1 MISFTSLGGASGDYP
16 NYEYY
21 DDILEFD
28 PSTGVWSLVD
38 KMMNVRNRHAVS
50 VISTKKINMYC

>member
-28 PSTGVWSLVD
+28 PSTGEWSLVD
-38 KMMNVRNRHAVS
+38 RMKNTREEHAVS
-50 VISTKKINMYC
+50 VISYEKINLFC